1 MQGGREKEIDVGEEK
16 GNVCRGREE
25 RSDRGSRKKGS
36 WSDRLGKEGV
46 KEEKVLFLL
55 LGIYFGQELYIK

>member
-1 MQGGREKEIDVGEEK
+1 M
-16 GNVCRGREE
+16 CRGREE

-55 LGIYFGQELYIK
+55 LGIYFG